1 MGRGRITPMAKM
13 RQGGSVE
20 PSPDGV
26 GRPTLAGND
35 LLAAAADWLWEAGA
49 DGAVS
54 FLSPE
59 FEASTGVSP
68 QALRGRELC
77 EGALPEGAAPARAAI
92 AKRKPFRDL
101 VLKIGRPDGRAAWI
115 ELAGTPL
122 ADADGRFAGYRG
134 IGKTVTAEI
143 GAHLALQKSER
154 RFREFFEVASDWFW
168 ETDTENR
175 NTFLSPNVETILG
188 LPATSYLGKRLA
200 DTEGV
205 ALEPESAKATL
216 AAFKARKPYRDFV
229 YSRKLPS
236 GRVVWI
242 DLSGSPFY
250 DEAGV
255 FQGYRGVA
263 RDVTAQIEAEHALRA
278 SERRFRQLYEIGSDY
293 YWEQDEKHRLV
304 FVSPESVHDDL
315 YGVPFA
321 QLRGK
326 RPTEFMNLSFDSETG
341 RKLAG
346 FIKAR
351 QPYRDIPFSVKHAN
365 GKTRWIAVSAAP
377 VFDSK
382 GEFRGYRGVGVEIT
396 ARVEAE
402 AIARLAQSQL
412 HDAVTHVSQ
421 PFAVFDAESRAIA
434 FNQAF
439 ADLYRTPTVNTPA
452 RNGVTFRELAEWQ
465 LKMGVYAA
473 GADEQPVTLEALL
486 DHFRSQAERAYHLS
500 DDRWMMVVY
509 RPLPGDGRVGLWTDI
524 TALKR
529 AEAERRTLEAQLQH
543 SQRLEAL
550 GTLAGGAA
558 HEINNALVPVI
569 ALTKMVAGHLPEDS
583 RDRRSLG
590 TVLIGAERSRDLVK
604 QILAFSRKE
613 SEEQRQESVD
623 LAKVLR
629 EALSLMRA
637 TVATSIRFEEEIAA
651 APAVAGDANRLHQ
664 VIVNLVTNAAQA
676 IGEAHGT
683 ITVGL
688 RGDPDGSARFWVA
701 DTGCGMDEVTR
712 ARIFEPFFTTK
723 AVGKGTG
730 LGLAVVHG
738 IIKEHQGR
746 IEVDSAPG
754 RGTRF
759 DVVLPSRAAEAGAAA

>member
-1 MGRGRITPMAKM
+1 MAKM
-13 RQGGSVE
+13 RQKGPGA
-20 PSPDGV
+20 PRPDRAGC
-26 GRPTLAGND
+26 PALAGHD
-35 LLAAAADWLWEAGA
+35 LLAAAADWLWESGR
-49 DGAVS
+49 DGGVS
-54 FLSPE
+54 FLSSE
-59 FEASTGVSP
+59 FEASAGLPP
-68 QALRGRELC
+68 QSLLGRKLY
-77 EGALPEGAAPARAAI
+77 EGASANEGSAGWAAAI
-92 AKRKPFRDL
+92 AGRKPFRDL
-101 VLKIGRPDGRAAWI
+101 VLKIERPDGGKVWV
-115 ELAGTPL
+115 ELAGAPL
-122 ADADGRFAGYRG
+122 VDTDGGFAGYRG

-143 GAHLALQKSER
+143 GAALALRRSER
-154 RFREFFEVASDWFW
+154 RYRELFEVASDWFW
-168 ETDTENR
+168 ETDTDNR
-175 NTFLSPNVETILG
+175 VSYVSPNIESVLG
-188 LPATSYLGKRLA
+188 VPLSSYVGKRLS
-200 DTEGV
+200 DTEGIV
-205 ALEPESAKATL
+205 IEPEAGRASL
-216 AAFKARKPYRDFV
+216 AAIKARQPYRDFI
-229 YSRKLPS
+229 YSRKLPN
-236 GRVVWI
+236 GKVVWI
-242 DLSGSPFY
+242 SSSGSPFY
-250 DEAGV
+250 DDEGT
-255 FQGYRGVA
+255 FRGYRGIA
-263 RDVTAQIEAEHALRA
+263 RDVTAQVEAEHAIRA

-321 QLRGK
+321 ELRGK
-326 RPTEFMNLSFDSETG
+326 RVTEFMNLSFDSETG

-346 FIKAR
+346 LIKAR
-351 QPYRDIPFSVKHAN
+351 QPYRDMAFSVKHPN
-365 GKTRWIAVSAAP
+365 GKTRWISVAGAP
-377 VFDSK
+377 VFDSQ
-382 GEFRGYRGVGVEIT
+382 GAFRGYRGVGAEIT

-402 AIARLAQSQL
+402 AVMRLAQSQL

-421 PFAVFDAESRAIA
+421 PFAVFDASGCAIA

-439 ADLYRTPTVNTPA
+439 ADLYRTPTVNTPV

-465 LKMGVYAA
+465 LEKGIYAE
-473 GADEQPVTLEALL
+473 GPSEQAVTLDMLL
-486 DHFRSQAERAYHLS
+486 HQFRSHGEQAYHLR

-524 TALKR
+524 TAFKR
-529 AEAERRTLEAQLQH
+529 AEAERRKLEAQLQH

-569 ALTKMVAGHLPEDS
+569 ALTKMVASHLPEDS

-590 TVLIGAERSRDLVK
+590 TVLVGAERSRDLVK
-604 QILAFSRKE
+604 QILAFSRKD

-623 LAKVLR
+623 LATVLR
-629 EALSLMRA
+629 EALKLMRA
-637 TVATSIRFEEEIAA
+637 TVPTSIGFEEEIAA
-651 APAVAGDANRLHQ
+651 VPAVAGDPNQLHQ

-688 RGDPDGSARFWVA
+688 RRDPDGAARFWVA
-701 DTGCGMDEVTR
+701 DTGCGMEEATK

-738 IIKEHQGR
+738 IIKQHRGR

-759 DVVLPSRAAEAGAAA
+759 DVVLPTQAVEAGAAA